1 MPFDPAVRQ
10 QLAAEVAGFCSA
22 PHCRILV
29 GIPGV
34 PGYGPNFGDGAHIA
48 GSGQSAPRHDIDMDG
63 DVRES
68 AANGI
73 WLCPTCHRKADRF
86 PEQYPAALL
95 HKWKAETIEWLAQR
109 RLNPT
114 PPTGFADLA
123 QQLQT
128 ARAYLNDQEKVRTE
142 LRALLTAWPGPF
154 RRGVVVS
161 EHLASEVNHFF
172 VPGFGR
178 LLREDYH
185 WCLAPEL
192 RARQWELGRLLLCVA
207 QAPQFRH
214 RMANREV
221 SFAFTGQPPDEEYP
235 DPAASAV
242 VCYLSFFQEFSHYV
256 FAQRVPSFGQFPRR
270 PGGF

>member
-22 PHCRILV
+22 PHCRSLA

-48 GSGQSAPRHDIDMDG
+48 GSAPTAPRHDGDLDI

-86 PEQYPAALL
+86 PDQYPADLL
-95 HKWKAETIEWLAQR
+95 HRWKEDTIAWLAHR
-109 RLNPT
+109 RLNPS
-114 PPTGFADLA
+114 PPVGFADLTA
-123 QQLQT
+123 QFET
-128 ARAYLNDQEKVRTE
+128 ARAFLDDQQKVRAE
-142 LRALLTAWPGPF
+142 LLDLWRAWPAPF
-154 RRGVVVS
+154 TRGIVVS

-178 LLREDYH
+178 LTREDYH
-185 WCLAPEL
+185 WCFEPML
-192 RARQWELGRLLLCVA
+192 RAMQWELGRLLLSVA
-207 QAPQFRH
+207 HAPQFRA
-214 RMANREV
+214 RMTNREV
-221 SFAFTGQPPDEEYP
+221 SFAFTGKRPDEAYP
-235 DPAASAV
+235 DPAAAAV
-242 VCYLSFFQEFSHYV
+242 VCYLSYFDEFSRYV
-256 FAQRVPSFGQFPRR
+256 FTQRVPNFGQLPHRSGAF
-270 PGGF
+270 